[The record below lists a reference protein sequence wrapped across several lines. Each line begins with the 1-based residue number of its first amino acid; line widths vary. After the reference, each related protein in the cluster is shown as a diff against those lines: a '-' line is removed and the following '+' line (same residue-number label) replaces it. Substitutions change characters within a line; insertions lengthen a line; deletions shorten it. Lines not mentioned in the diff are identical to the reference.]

1 MKRIFKI
8 IGFVVLV
15 VLITLITLVI
25 ARRSTHKDLY
35 QPPPI
40 IKNVPSVSSVIPIDT
55 AFCEDTLATKSGT
68 LCAVKP
74 SKTDAR
80 ITDVGETTG
89 KIKFRKTGFGY
100 HTVGIPDDLAN
111 AKGIWVHFTGSYGK
125 PYNQNAGTFAD
136 SVWLDEVMAAGYVVI
151 QLAYDNQYSVNY
163 DLCGV
168 KTEGHNRDNCAGEV
182 REIGQTGQ
190 GESPY
195 RSTDAFNTI
204 DYRLEKLLA
213 YLENTQGIDL
223 PGTIDPTNVDW
234 STLHLSGHSQGAN
247 QAYYIAKNRLVAGAC
262 IIAGGY
268 DTGDTVNPNKLNI
281 ADWFLKEGN
290 QTPLSAVRAILA
302 TTDDSYQLF
311 LTGLT
316 KAVALPS
323 DQIII
328 VDKKVYTD
336 ENGTEV
342 KGHPG
347 VIKDPSIKAERAEAC
362 FRG

>member
-8 IGFVVLV
+8 VGFIFLV
-15 VLITLITLVI
+15 VLITLITLAV
-25 ARRSTHKDLY
+25 ARRGTREAVY
-35 QPPPI
+35 QPPVINNEP
-40 IKNVPSVSSVIPIDT
+40 PSVSLSVPVDT
-55 AFCEDTLATKSGT
+55 VFCEDTLATKSGT

-100 HTVGIPDDLAN
+100 HAVGIPDDLAN

-125 PYNQNAGTFAD
+125 PYNQNAGTFAN
-136 SVWLDEVMAAGYVVI
+136 SVWLDEVMEAGYVVV

-168 KTEGHNRDNCAGEV
+168 KTDGYNRDNCAGEV

-223 PGTIDPTNVDW
+223 PGTINPTNVDW
-234 STLHLSGHSQGAN
+234 GTLHLSGHSQGAN

-262 IIAGGY
+262 IIAGGF
-268 DTGDTVNPNKLNI
+268 DTGDTVNPGKINI

-290 QTPLSAVRAILA
+290 KTPLSAVRAILA

-316 KAVALPS
+316 KAIGLPS
-323 DQIII
+323 NQIII

-336 ENGTEV
+336 EAGTEV

-347 VIKDPSIKAERAEAC
+347 IIKDPSIKAERAEAC
-362 FRG
+362 FR